1 MSRWVLI
8 GGAGLTGL
16 KIAEKLINMNISK
29 SNIIIA
35 DLKNSLQNITL
46 PATLI
51 ECDITKNILPKFIK
65 DDIIIHL
72 AARQYHRKVPK
83 KNQLAWFREVNVVG
97 TKNIINQCIK
107 YNVKGLIFFST
118 DMVYGIPNYIPL
130 NPDHPKKPI
139 GPYGKS
145 KLEAEQLCIESRKR
159 GLSITV
165 LRPRLIMGKGRLGIM
180 EKLFKAIS
188 LNRPIPLI
196 GSGNNYYQ
204 MVSVEDCCA
213 ATLLSVKYNFPN
225 CELNLGSKIGPN
237 VKELLNLLI
246 KKVNSKSVLIP
257 LPAFPLKTALSFLEK
272 IGLPILHKEQYK
284 IADKN
289 YIVDISDTYSKIRW
303 KPKQSDTDMIVAA
316 YKHWKNIQ

>member
-16 KIAEKLINMNISK
+16 KIAEELIEMNISK

-35 DLKNSLQNITL
+35 DLKNSLSKINLQV
-46 PATLI
+46 ALI
-51 ECDITKNILPKFIK
+51 ECDISKNIIPKFKK
-65 DDIIIHL
+65 DDVIIHL
-72 AARQYHRKVPK
+72 AARQYHTKIPK
-83 KNQLAWFREVNVVG
+83 RNQLAWFREVNVVG

-107 YNVKGLIFFST
+107 FNVKGLIYFST

-130 NPDHPKKPI
+130 NSAHPKTPI

-145 KLEAEQLCIESRKR
+145 KLEAEMICIESRKR
-159 GLSITV
+159 GLPITI

-188 LNRPIPLI
+188 LNRPVPLI
-196 GSGNNYYQ
+196 GRGNNCYQ
-204 MVSVEDCCA
+204 MVSVEDCSKA
-213 ATLLSVKYNFPN
+213 AILSVKYNFPN
-225 CELNLGSKIGPN
+225 CELNLGSEVGPN
-237 VKELLNLLI
+237 IKKLLNFLI
-246 KKVNSKSVLIP
+246 HTVNSKSILIP
-257 LPAFPLKTALSFLEK
+257 LPAFPLKIILTILEK
-272 IGLPILHKEQYK
+272 MGLPILHKEQYK

-303 KPKQSDTDMIVAA
+303 KPKQSDTDMIVEA